1 MKRILENKVLP
12 SGFKQS
18 TLFEVAGGIERDG
31 RNVMKATKRMESGDS
46 RHPIRIDKDKDKDK
60 LKDLGE
66 SINLAMNKSREL
78 DTFSVHSVGN
88 DELPFLRLKKS
99 RDEWVNSFDAI
110 TDITTIHDEDFRIVR
125 ANKAFL
131 EKFNVDKKQLNEKE
145 CYEIFH
151 CIGKPCH
158 KCPLAKCKESLKP
171 ECEEVDDS
179 NMGGVFLMSAYP
191 LLDEKGAFH
200 GVVQQIRD
208 ITERKKTEEVI
219 RKAKEFSENLI
230 ETAQDA
236 IVCIDEDGR
245 VKVWNHSAEKI
256 FGYSRSEIMGQPITT
271 IIPERYRKK
280 HLEGLKRFLQ
290 TDQTKIIGKKIEASG
305 KTKEGKEIP
314 IELSLSFQKT
324 GNERYS
330 FTGII
335 RDITF
340 EKEAKKQLI
349 EKSNELENYSRTLEQ
364 KVEGRTLELK
374 EANIKLQEQDNIK
387 TEFLSIVSHELRT
400 PLALMLGFA
409 RIIDKRFKDVIFPH
423 VKSDDSKVQRSLS
436 DVPHD
441 LGTIISEGERLAR
454 LIDDL
459 LDIAKIEAGKVEWDM
474 ETISMDEIIKQSIA
488 VTRRYFKQNKLEMIE
503 DIEGVLPLVIG
514 DKDRL
519 KQVVI
524 NLITNAIKFTDRG
537 SVTCSVRKL
546 ENEIMISVID
556 TGMGIA
562 EIDQGKVFEKFKQVG
577 DSHTAKPNG
586 TGLGLSICKQIVEH
600 HGGRIWVESKPG
612 IGSNFSFTLPMSLSQ
627 ESAKRNNGGHG
638 YRVNSKE
645 VSI

>member
-1 MKRILENKVLP
+1 
-12 SGFKQS
+12 
-18 TLFEVAGGIERDG
+18 
-31 RNVMKATKRMESGDS
+31 
-46 RHPIRIDKDKDKDK
+46 
-60 LKDLGE
+60 
-66 SINLAMNKSREL
+66 
-78 DTFSVHSVGN
+78 
-88 DELPFLRLKKS
+88 
-99 RDEWVNSFDAI
+99 
-110 TDITTIHDEDFRIVR
+110 
-125 ANKAFL
+125 
-131 EKFNVDKKQLNEKE
+131 
-145 CYEIFH
+145 
-151 CIGKPCH
+151 
-158 KCPLAKCKESLKP
+158 
-171 ECEEVDDS
+171 
-179 NMGGVFLMSAYP
+179 
-191 LLDEKGAFH
+191 
-200 GVVQQIRD
+200 
-208 ITERKKTEEVI
+208 
-219 RKAKEFSENLI
+219 LI
-230 ETAQDA
+230 ETAHDA

-290 TDQTKIIGKKIEASG
+290 TDQTKIIGKKIETSG
-305 KTKEGKEIP
+305 KTKEGREIP

-340 EKEAKKQLI
+340 EKEAKKQLVD
-349 EKSNELENYSRTLEQ
+349 KSNELENYSRTLEQ

-374 EANIKLQEQDNIK
+374 EANIKLQEQDEIK

-400 PLALMLGFA
+400 PLALILGFA

-436 DVPHD
+436 EVPHD

-488 VTRRYFKQNKLEMIE
+488 VTRRYFKQNKLEMVE
-503 DIEGVLPLVIG
+503 DIEGALPLVIG

-524 NLITNAIKFTDRG
+524 NLISNAIKFTDRG

-546 ENEIMISVID
+546 ENEILISVID

-562 EIDQGKVFEKFKQVG
+562 EIDQGKVFEKFEQAG
-577 DSHTAKPNG
+577 NNHTGKPKG

-612 IGSNFSFTLPMSLSQ
+612 IGSNFSFTLPMSLSP
-627 ESAKRNNGGHG
+627 ESAKQNNGSHG
-638 YRVNSKE
+638 
-645 VSI
+645 

>member
-1 MKRILENKVLP
+1 
-12 SGFKQS
+12 
-18 TLFEVAGGIERDG
+18 
-31 RNVMKATKRMESGDS
+31 MKATKRMESGDS
-46 RHPIRIDKDKDKDK
+46 RHPIIIDKDRDK

-66 SINLAMNKSREL
+66 SINVAMNKSKEL
-78 DTFSVHSVGN
+78 DTFSVHSVGKE
-88 DELPFLRLKKS
+88 ELTLLRLRTS
-99 RDEWVNSFDAI
+99 RDEWANTFDAI

-131 EKFNVDKKQLNEKE
+131 EKFNVDKKQLNGKE

-158 KCPLAKCKESLKP
+158 KCPLAKCKESLEP
-171 ECEEVDDS
+171 ECEEVDDP
-179 NMGGVFLMSAYP
+179 NMGGIFLISTYP
-191 LLDEKGAFH
+191 LLDEKGVFH
-200 GVVQQIRD
+200 GAIQQVRD

-236 IVCIDEDGR
+236 IVCIGEDGR

-256 FGYSRSEIMGQPITT
+256 FGYSRNEIMGQPITT

-290 TDQTKIIGKKIEASG
+290 TDQTRIIGKKIEASG

-340 EKEAKKQLI
+340 EKEAKRQLI

-374 EANIKLQEQDNIK
+374 EANIKLQEQDNMK
-387 TEFLSIVSHELRT
+387 TEFLSIVSHELRS
-400 PLALMLGFA
+400 PLALVLGFA

-423 VKSDDSKVQRSLS
+423 VKTDDIKVQRSLS
-436 DVPHD
+436 EVPQD
-441 LGTIISEGERLAR
+441 LGTIISEGERLTR

-474 ETISMDEIIKQSIA
+474 ETISMDKIIKQSIA
-488 VTRRYFKQNKLEMIE
+488 VTRSSFKQNKLGMIE
-503 DIEGVLPLVIG
+503 DIEGALPLVIG

-524 NLITNAIKFTDRG
+524 NLISNAIKFTDRG

-556 TGMGIA
+556 TGIGIA
-562 EIDQGKVFEKFKQVG
+562 EIDQGKVFEKFKQAG
-577 DSHTAKPNG
+577 NKHTGKPNG

-600 HGGRIWVESKPG
+600 HGGRIWVDSKPG
-612 IGSNFSFTLPMSLSQ
+612 KGSNFSFTLPISLNP
-627 ESAKRNNGGHG
+627 ESAKRNNGSHD

-645 VSI
+645 ISVL

>member
-1 MKRILENKVLP
+1 ME
-12 SGFKQS
+12 
-18 TLFEVAGGIERDG
+18 T
-31 RNVMKATKRMESGDS
+31 TKKMGSGDS
-46 RHPIRIDKDKDKDK
+46 RHPIVIDKDKDK

-66 SINLAMNKSREL
+66 SINLAMNKSKEL
-78 DTFSVHSVGN
+78 DTFSVHSIGN

-99 RDEWVNSFDAI
+99 RDEWVNTFDAI
-110 TDITTIHDEDFRIVR
+110 TDVTTIHDEEFRIVR
-125 ANKAFL
+125 ANKAFFERFKL
-131 EKFNVDKKQLNEKE
+131 NEKQLNGKK

-151 CIGKPCH
+151 CTDKPWH
-158 KCPLAKCKESLKP
+158 NCPLAKCKESLKP
-171 ECEEVDDS
+171 ECEEVDDP
-179 NMGGVFLMSAYP
+179 NMGGIFLISTYP
-191 LLDEKGAFH
+191 LLDEKGVFH
-200 GVVQQIRD
+200 GVIQQVRD

-230 ETAQDA
+230 ETAHDA

-256 FGYSRSEIMGQPITT
+256 FGYSRNEIMGQPITT

-305 KTKEGKEIP
+305 KTKEGKEVP

-340 EKEAKKQLI
+340 EKEAKRQLI

-364 KVEGRTLELK
+364 KVEDRTCELK
-374 EANIKLQEQDNIK
+374 KANIKLKEQDNMK

-400 PLALMLGFA
+400 PLALVLGFA
-409 RIIDKRFKDVIFPH
+409 RIVDKRFKDVIFPH
-423 VKSDDSKVQRSLS
+423 VKTDDSKVKRSLS
-436 DVPHD
+436 EVQQD
-441 LGTIISEGERLAR
+441 LGTIILEGKRLTG

-459 LDIAKIEAGKVEWDM
+459 LDIAKIEAGKVEWNM
-474 ETISMDEIIKQSIA
+474 ESISVAEIIKRAIA
-488 VTRRYFKQNKLEMIE
+488 VTSSYFEQKEL
-503 DIEGVLPLVIG
+503 VLIKDFDGELPFIVG

-519 KQVVI
+519 EQIVI
-524 NLITNAIKFTDRG
+524 NLISNAIKFTDMG

-577 DSHTAKPNG
+577 ENHTGKLNG

-612 IGSNFSFTLPMSLSQ
+612 KGSNFSFTLPISLNP
-627 ESAKRNNGGHG
+627 ESAKRNNGSHG